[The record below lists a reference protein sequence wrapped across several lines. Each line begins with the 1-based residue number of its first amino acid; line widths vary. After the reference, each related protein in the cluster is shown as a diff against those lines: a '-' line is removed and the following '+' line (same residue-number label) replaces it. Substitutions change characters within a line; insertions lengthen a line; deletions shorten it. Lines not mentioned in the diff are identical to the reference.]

1 MDDSVTLVIPAYNE
15 AEALPGVLPGMLKH
29 CSERGWKLIVIDD
42 GSCDGTTEYLKS
54 LGKLPELSIFYHKV
68 NRGYGA
74 ALKTGLS
81 QVGTDYAV
89 TMDADGQHQLA
100 DIDLL
105 LGTLHTRDADMV
117 IGSRQEASSS
127 GAYRQL
133 GKWIIRTITRAIM
146 PLNVRDLN
154 SGFKLYHTPLVQR
167 YLTTCPDSMAFSD
180 VITLIFI
187 NRGHRVIETPVQVQ
201 QRTRGKST
209 INTWTAVETVLEVLN
224 IVMLFKPLR
233 IFLPISIFCILV
245 GILWGIP
252 IILLGRGVSV
262 GSMLAIVSG
271 LVLFSLGLLAEQL
284 SQIRKDTLTR
294 SGSDWK
300 KDGQPTPVDPHSKTE
315 E

>member
-15 AEALPGVLPGMLKH
+15 AEALPGVLPGMLAY
-29 CSERGWKLIVIDD
+29 CDERGWKLIVVDD

-54 LGKLPELSIFYHKV
+54 LSKNPILNIFYHKV
-68 NRGYGA
+68 NLGYGA

-81 QVGTDYAV
+81 QVSTDYAV

-100 DIDLL
+100 DVDLL
-105 LGTLHTRDADMV
+105 LTALHTRDADMV
-117 IGSRQEASSS
+117 IGSRMEASSS
-127 GAYRQL
+127 GTYRQL

-146 PLNVRDLN
+146 PLNIRDLN
-154 SGFKLYHTPLVQR
+154 SGFKLYLTPLVQR
-167 YLTTCPDSMAFSD
+167 YLATCPDSMAFSD

-187 NRGHRVIETPVQVQ
+187 NRGHRVIETPIQVQ
-201 QRTRGKST
+201 QRMRGKST
-209 INTWTAVETVLEVLN
+209 INTWTAIETVLEVLN

-233 IFLPISIFCILV
+233 IFLPISLFCILV
-245 GILWGIP
+245 GVLWGIP

-284 SQIRKDTLTR
+284 SQIRKDALTR
-294 SGSDWK
+294 SKTAYNEENNPPSRIWK
-300 KDGQPTPVDPHSKTE
+300 
-315 E
+315 